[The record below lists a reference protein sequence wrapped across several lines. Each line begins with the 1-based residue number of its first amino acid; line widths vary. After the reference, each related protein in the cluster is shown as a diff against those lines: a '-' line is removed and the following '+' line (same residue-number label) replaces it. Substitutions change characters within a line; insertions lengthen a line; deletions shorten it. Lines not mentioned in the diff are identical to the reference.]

1 MMNDYEENGGCLNV
15 LLKYGVLFLVILCVG
30 LIRFWFT
37 KDDSFWIDKNVTDTG
52 IYLTAEDSTYVTK
65 QDEENL
71 GKHFCIVCKIP
82 EAQRL
87 KGDYLYGPV
96 QDIVSG
102 KTFVLLSDEPLKR
115 QQLAVDGLLCGYIE
129 GEKIGNRTTIYP
141 VMRVCSYEAND
152 QTAYELTA
160 PVQRVETP
168 EISASGQG
176 VTLTLER
183 VEYRGVLCRVCFT
196 VENHSGER
204 LYLREMKFR
213 SGEKDLGG
221 TLVVTNYVPPA
232 QISKYLQGSN
242 DVLPLL
248 VFSDGDSTHAELSI
262 LPFAPEDTLEISL
275 VYNILDPEKT
285 QADEELERIGVNLSY
300 CAEEAPLA
308 EAEGEAA

>member
-1 MMNDYEENGGCLNV
+1 MNNYEENGGCLNA
-15 LLKYGVLFLVILCVG
+15 LIKYGVLFLVILGVG

-52 IYLTAEDSTYVTK
+52 IYLTAEDSTYVTPLGK
-65 QDEENL
+65 ENV
-71 GKHFCIVCKIP
+71 GKHFRIVCKVP
-82 EAQRL
+82 KQQRVR
-87 KGDYLYGPV
+87 GNRLYFPA

-102 KTFVLLSDEPLKR
+102 RTFALLADEELEGR
-115 QQLAVDGLLCGYIE
+115 QIAVDGLLCGYVE
-129 GEKIGNRTTIYP
+129 GEKIGNRTTFYP
-141 VMRVCSYEAND
+141 VMRVCSYEANN

-196 VENHSGER
+196 VENHSGEQ
-204 LYLREMKFR
+204 LYLREMNFR
-213 SGEKDLGG
+213 SGGKDLGG
-221 TLVVTNYVPPA
+221 SLVVNRYVPPY
-232 QISKYLQGSN
+232 QISKYLQGADEVYPN
-242 DVLPLL
+242 L

-285 QADEELERIGVNLSY
+285 MSDEEFERIDVNLSY
-300 CAEEAPLA
+300 CAEEAPNA
-308 EAEGEAA
+308 DEQGDAA